1 MLGCDLHLTPWF
13 VGEAPAVAR
22 NHRPLRREEAGMEL
36 QAMAV
41 LGTRLAEGDPRA
53 VDDCYQALGPRVLS
67 YLRGLVPYDEAEDV
81 LQRVFFEVWRSRDR
95 FDPDRSLEAWV
106 FTIARRRAI
115 DHLRRPHHLTVPI
128 DLVRDLADGD
138 GRDTADSLAWAGEVR
153 RCLARLPAE
162 QRQVLE
168 MAYFG
173 GHTQAEIARQLG
185 LPLGTV
191 KARMFRGLRRMGH
204 GMGIRRG

>member
-1 MLGCDLHLTPWF
+1 
-13 VGEAPAVAR
+13 
-22 NHRPLRREEAGMEL
+22 MEL
-36 QAMAV
+36 QAMAD

-53 VDDCYQALGPRVLS
+53 VEDCYQALGPRVLS

-81 LQRVFFEVWRSRDR
+81 LQRVFVEVWRSRER

-115 DHLRRPHHLTVPI
+115 DHLRRPRHRTVPI
-128 DLVRDLADGD
+128 DLVRDLADAD
-138 GRDTADSLAWAGEVR
+138 GRETADSLAWAGEVR
-153 RCLARLPAE
+153 RCLGRLPAE

-168 MAYFG
+168 LAYFG
-173 GHTQAEIARQLG
+173 GRTQAEIARQLD

>member
-1 MLGCDLHLTPWF
+1 
-13 VGEAPAVAR
+13 
-22 NHRPLRREEAGMEL
+22 MEL

-41 LGTRLAEGDPRA
+41 LGSRLAQGDPRA
-53 VDDCYQALGPRVLS
+53 VDDCYQTLGPRVLS
-67 YLRGLVPYDEAEDV
+67 YLRRLVPYDEAEDV

-106 FTIARRRAI
+106 FAIARRRAI
-115 DHLRRPHHLTVPI
+115 DNLRRPHHLTVPI
-128 DLVRDLADGD
+128 DLVRDLADAD

-153 RCLARLPAE
+153 RCLDKLPAE

-168 MAYFG
+168 LAYYG

-204 GMGIRRG
+204 GMGIRRA